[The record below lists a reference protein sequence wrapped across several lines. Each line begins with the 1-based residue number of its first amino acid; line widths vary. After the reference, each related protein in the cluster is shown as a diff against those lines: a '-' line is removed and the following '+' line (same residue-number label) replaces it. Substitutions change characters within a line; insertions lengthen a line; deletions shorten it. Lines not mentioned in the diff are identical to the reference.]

1 MARVK
6 RRPGI
11 GRVTRYCV
19 PVAAVAGPTVLLNA
33 DWSTDTI
40 LDEVSAPAGNGSTVT
55 SWTMATGGVW
65 TSALAVAA
73 GAADQPTYITASG
86 VHTNGAFAAL
96 TVATPIT
103 IPADTDCVIYVVANL
118 SAYETAGAML
128 GMSSAAAVRLEIEVG
143 DTELGHRV
151 FLNFS
156 AGGQAFLRLSATVTG
171 VYLFRLTRAAG
182 VWSIAATGVASAAM
196 TPTGTVTGAIS
207 FDTLMAYSLAG
218 SGLDTFASSGLYLQK
233 IKIWSGTSDPDTAYE
248 TANGGT
254 L

>member
-33 DWSTDTI
+33 DYLTDTI
-40 LDEVSAPAGNGSTVT
+40 LDEVSAPVGNGSTVT

-86 VHTNGAFAAL
+86 VHTNGASAAL

-103 IPADTDCVIYVVANL
+103 IPANADCVIYVKAKLSISPTFYAFGSSTVAGNRIAVQGDGDAGVDIMFSGTTQISL
-118 SAYETAGAML
+118 YYGTHTAGVYL
-128 GMSSAAAVRLEIEVG
+128 YRFRRSGSSWYIARTG
-143 DTELGHRV
+143 DAE
-151 FLNFS
+151 
-156 AGGQAFLRLSATVTG
+156 QSATVSGT
-171 VYLFRLTRAAG
+171 
-182 VWSIAATGVASAAM
+182 ATA
-196 TPTGTVTGAIS
+196 AIS
-207 FDTLMAYSLAG
+207 LDTMLG
-218 SGLDTFASSGLYLQK
+218 QRVGGTLDTFSATGEYLQK
-233 IKIWSGTSDPDTAYE
+233 AYIYHGSSSPDTTYE
-248 TANGGT
+248 TNNGGV